1 MPTIRGYKK
10 GIDNEALKKAID
22 NYTAHI
28 ATVAARAGREAMK
41 ELRESA
47 VKNWYGDSTAQYA
60 MHNSTHYESDSPK
73 QSKDKIEITIRSYIN
88 IDEFENCKR
97 IASVN
102 NKYRSPYEDLQR
114 WRERHEKG
122 NRGSD
127 GKRGGTGYW
136 TYYDRNPSEKTP
148 LRTVIDMPYTIG
160 EYLFKLPWEE
170 GIVGLPPKERHT
182 GTGWVNPKPNKSRDP
197 LSGYVKEYM
206 DDKKWGKTVRKKFNE
221 LMK

>member
-10 GIDNEALKKAID
+10 GIDNRALKKAID

-28 ATVAARAGREAMK
+28 ATLAAQAGKKAMK

-47 VKNWYGDSTAQYA
+47 VKKWYNSTAQYA
-60 MHNSTHYESDSPK
+60 MHCSTHYESDSPK
-73 QSKDKIEITIRSYIN
+73 QLEGKIEITIRSYVN
-88 IDEFENCKR
+88 LDEFENYKR
-97 IASVN
+97 KASEN
-102 NKYRSPYEDLQR
+102 NKHRSPYEDLQR
-114 WRERHEKG
+114 WRERHEIG

-136 TYYDRNPSEKTP
+136 TYYDREPSENNP
-148 LRTVIDMPYTIG
+148 LRTVLNMPYTIG

-182 GTGWVNPKPNKSRDP
+182 GTGWVNPKPNKDREP
-197 LSGYVKEYM
+197 LEGYVKEYM
-206 DDKKWGKTVRKKFNE
+206 NDRKWKKTVQEHFNK